1 MSQPSSVSPNDSLN
15 AIDSSINKAVFY
27 FILSAITWLTLSSLF
42 ALIGGIKTVNPSFLS
57 TYEGFTFGRIQAM
70 LNSTLIMGW
79 CSNAIFAVA
88 FWIMARLSSTPI
100 KHGGILLIAG
110 VIWNIALT
118 LGLLGIFIGDVTAY
132 TWMEFPRYTSGIFL
146 LAYTLIAVWG
156 IVAYRNKQN
165 NYSYVSQWYI
175 LGGLL
180 WFPWIFVIGQFFVT
194 WVPVRGVLQSIIHA
208 WYINNVFYLWLCPIA
223 LGACYYFI
231 PKLSNTSIRSYH
243 MSALAFWTFVLF
255 ASWSGM
261 TYLIGA
267 PVPVWL
273 TTTSIVFAIALVIPT
288 LIFYVNLI
296 STAFANFKQLKSNL
310 ALKFITFG
318 CIAFILHLV
327 VKMLL
332 SIASIDAVAHFTM
345 IYEAH
350 HWQLMY
356 GFFSMIFFGAFYY
369 LVPTLLNHSFK
380 SSFLPNLN
388 FILSSVGI
396 IVLLVALYVGGWQ
409 QGTQFHTVEISFLE
423 IANNLT
429 LWMQLKLVGFSI
441 LLIANLLFAFN
452 VTALLLSK
460 LLDAL
465 PSFSNDKL
473 NQNT

>member
-180 WFPWIFVIGQFFVT
+180 WFPWIFVIGQFFVN

-267 PVPVWL
+267 PIPVWL